1 MECAY
6 LKAIRSKYSNE
17 VIKAFHVCTNG
28 VIYCPICRKDHEF
41 KEEEEHAEV

>member
-17 VIKAFHVCTNG
+17 FIKAFHIVTKG
-28 VIYCPICRKDHEF
+28 IIYCPICQKKHEF
-41 KEEEEHAEV
+41 KEDEHAKV